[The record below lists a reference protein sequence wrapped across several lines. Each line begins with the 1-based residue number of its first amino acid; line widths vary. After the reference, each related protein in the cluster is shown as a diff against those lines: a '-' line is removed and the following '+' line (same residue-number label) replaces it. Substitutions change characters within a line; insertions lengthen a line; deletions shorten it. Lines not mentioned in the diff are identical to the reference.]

1 MEYVFRKRLGVEL
14 RYSLVGDR
22 KVLRV
27 EGRRFGDRWI
37 DCYPLAEFSPIC
49 QVNRMNGREAFAKLL
64 AFAAVTALFL
74 GLTIYAWLSQFRSP
88 EAGMGEFGFLML
100 AATAIFSLC
109 TIHPFLQYRDARHTQ
124 VVFNN
129 LFRQWTVSV
138 VLPWREDPGQHPF
151 IRDLRNAIAE
161 CFLLP
166 RPLFNTPEAIAQL
179 NSEFESLHEAGALS
193 DEEFELLC
201 RRLLGGVPL
210 RRNIGFV
217 VS

>member
-74 GLTIYAWLSQFRSP
+74 GLTIYAWHAQFRSP
-88 EAGMGEFGFLML
+88 EAEMGEFGFLML
-100 AATAIFSLC
+100 AATAIFGLC
-109 TIHPFLQYRDARHTQ
+109 SIHPFLQYRDARHTQ

-138 VLPWREDPGQHPF
+138 VLPWREDPGKHPF

-166 RPLFNTPEAIAQL
+166 RPLFNTPEAIAHL
-179 NSEFESLHEAGALS
+179 NNEFESLHEAGALS